1 MTSEKEHKEKEHI
14 FNSFCSFITILNNK
28 KMNYASILL
37 SYIEDAKI
45 REFFKMLNNVDND
58 MSAIRIFLENDPTL
72 YKSKYVM
79 KFVNNKKNKKT
90 LDSLK

>member
-14 FNSFCSFITILNNK
+14 FNSFCSFISILNNK

-45 REFFKMLNNVDND
+45 REFFKMINNVDND

>member
-1 MTSEKEHKEKEHI
+1 MISEKEYKQKEHI
-14 FNSFCSFITILNNK
+14 FNSFCSFVSILNNK

-37 SYIEDAKI
+37 TYITDSKV
-45 REFFKMLNNVDND
+45 RDFFKMLNNVDND
-58 MSAIRIFLENDPTL
+58 MSAIRIFLENDPAL